1 MAVVAVY
8 ASIAYATNIVELI
21 AFIVRNKMEDNKSIK
36 HEPEVESSMESETLE
51 TKQELCLEKIKKG
64 IAKTKEFIT
73 ENPIYVKGIIMGVGS
88 TCIVFFAVGV
98 LSGSI
103 NLLNIGNS
111 KVVTNKVMNKIQLI
125 DSAIDEYY
133 LYDIDEEVLVDM
145 IYAGYVVGLGD
156 AYSNYYNEA
165 ATKAL
170 MESTSGEYTGV
181 GALLSQSATTGTI
194 TITNVYDGTPAQEAG
209 LQVGDILIKVDG
221 EDITDEDLSPVIER
235 IKGEEGTLVEL
246 TILRGDNREELTI
259 KMTRKIVE
267 TTTVEY
273 EMLPNNIGYIYIDQ
287 FDKVTT
293 AQFETA
299 LDTLKSQG
307 MERVIFDLR
316 NNPGGSLSVVCDILD
331 MIIDDGLLVYTEDK
345 NGKRSEKNA
354 TSDQFLDIPMVV
366 LVNGNS
372 ASASEIFAGAIQD
385 YQLGAIIG
393 ETTYGKGV
401 VQQLID
407 LRDGTML
414 KLTISEYFT
423 PLGRNIHGIGIEPDI
438 EVVQSS
444 TDTYDKQL
452 QAAIAA
458 VKQ

>member
-1 MAVVAVY
+1 
-8 ASIAYATNIVELI
+8 
-21 AFIVRNKMEDNKSIK
+21 MEENKSNNDGI
-36 HEPEVESSMESETLE
+36 ESSTCTSSNGDSLQDKVDDNGNKETSWLE
-51 TKQELCLEKIKKG
+51 TIKTYVEKLKIYIQK
-64 IAKTKEFIT
+64 
-73 ENPIYVKGIIMGVGS
+73 NPIYVKGILTGVVASCG
-88 TCIVFFAVGV
+88 VFFVVGV
-98 LSGSI
+98 LNGAI

-111 KVVTNKVMNKIQLI
+111 KVVTNEVIKKIQLL

-156 AYSNYYNEA
+156 NYSNYYNEA

-170 MESTSGEYTGV
+170 LESTSGEYSGV
-181 GALLSQSATTGTI
+181 GAMLTKSATTGI
-194 TITNVYDGTPAQEAG
+194 ISVSEVYQGTPSEGAG
-209 LQVGDILIKVDG
+209 LRVGDVLIKVDG
-221 EDITDEDLSPVIER
+221 VDITGEELSPVIDR
-235 IKGEEGTLVEL
+235 IKGEEGTDVEL
-246 TILRGDNREELTI
+246 IILRGVDNEEYTLS
-259 KMTRKIVE
+259 MTRQVVE
-267 TTTVEY
+267 TITVEY
-273 EMLPNNIGYIYIDQ
+273 EMLANKIAYISINQ

-299 LDTLKSQG
+299 LNSLVSQG
-307 MERVIFDLR
+307 MERVIFDIR
-316 NNPGGSLSVVCDILD
+316 DNPGGSLSVVCEILD
-331 MIIDDGLLVYTEDK
+331 MIIEDGLLVYTENK

-354 TSDQFLDIPMVV
+354 TSDQSLDIPMVV
-366 LVNGNS
+366 LVNNGS

-385 YQLGAIIG
+385 HELGTIVG

-438 EVVQSS
+438 EVVQNA

-452 QAAIAA
+452 QTAITA
-458 VKQ
+458 VK

>member
-1 MAVVAVY
+1 MEENQSNHDQLEEVAEMDHN
-8 ASIAYATNIVELI
+8 T
-21 AFIVRNKMEDNKSIK
+21 
-36 HEPEVESSMESETLE
+36 EVEESDKDTTFLD
-51 TKQELCLEKIKKG
+51 KIKSC
-64 IAKTKEFIT
+64 IEATKPYIEMVKEYIKN
-73 ENPIYVKGIIMGVGS
+73 NPIYVKGILTGVLAS
-88 TCIVFFAVGV
+88 CLVFFVVGV
-98 LSGSI
+98 LNGTL

-111 KVVTNKVMNKIQLI
+111 KVVTNEVSKKLQLI
-125 DSAIDEYY
+125 DSAIDGYY
-133 LYDIDEEVLVDM
+133 LYDVDEEALVDM

-156 AYSNYYNEA
+156 NYSNYYNEA

-170 MESTSGEYTGV
+170 LESTSGEYSGV
-181 GALLSQSATTGTI
+181 GAMLSQSATTGVI
-194 TITNVYDGTPAQEAG
+194 TVSNIYDGTPAKEAG
-209 LQVGDILIKVDG
+209 LMEEDVLIKVDG
-221 EDITDEDLSPVIER
+221 VDISGEELSAVIDR
-235 IKGEEGTLVEL
+235 IKGEEGTAVEL
-246 TILRGDNREELTI
+246 TILRGEDFQEHVLA
-259 KMTRKIVE
+259 MTRQVVE

-273 EMLPNNIGYIYIDQ
+273 EMLSNQIGYIMIDQ

-299 LDTLKSQG
+299 LESLKDQG

-316 NNPGGSLSVVCDILD
+316 NNPGGSLAVVCEILD
-331 MIIDDGLLVYTEDK
+331 MIIDKGLLVYTEDK

-354 TSDQFLDIPMVV
+354 TSDLSLDMPMAVI
-366 LVNGNS
+366 VNGNS

-385 YQLGAIIG
+385 YELGSIVG

-438 EVVQSS
+438 EVELTSA
-444 TDTYDKQL
+444 DTYDKQL
-452 QAAIAA
+452 QAAITA
-458 VKQ
+458 VK